1 MMSEGPRVLP
11 PVRRSGLR
19 RRGKRSARAD
29 LRAAVR
35 VQRIVRRELTRHI
48 VVVIP
53 GDGLEARG
61 EGVEPCRLRGELA
74 RRRIGAA
81 HDKGQR
87 LQRRDRKST
96 RLNSSHLGIS
106 YAVFCLKKK
115 KRTLL

>member
-1 MMSEGPRVLP
+1 MMSEGPRVLRR
-11 PVRRSGLR
+11 VRRSGLR
-19 RRGKRSARAD
+19 RRGRRSARAD

-61 EGVEPCRLRGELA
+61 EGVEPCGLRGELA

-87 LQRRDRKST
+87 LQRRIVELVLVQERVERAPVAVMASST
-96 RLNSSHLGIS
+96 PGTS
-106 YAVFCLKKK
+106 Y
-115 KRTLL
+115 